1 MLNELIENNMIL
13 VLPNNMKENVIKEVS
28 SLDKIYNIKFMSLKE
43 LIDFLTFTYD
53 ERSIYY
59 LIKKYDMNYDVANIY
74 LSNLKYA
81 VNNVSDK
88 TNKLTKIKNE
98 LIENNLL
105 IYDKNIDKLKDNKKI
120 KIYGYDYISK
130 FDLDILKKKGINAQ
144 IINKNILDFNHDVY
158 EFDDIKDEI
167 YFILSKII
175 DLLNNGVDINNIKLC
190 NVTSEYEND
199 IKRMFKMF
207 NISLNIKDNKSLGQN
222 FLINSEVVEKIIESS
237 EISDKD
243 MVIEI
248 GPGLGTLTKYLLEK
262 ARKVLCVELDSKM
275 IRILQE
281 RFSKYENFELINADI
296 LKVDLNEIICENK
309 RTGKIKDVKV
319 VANLPY
325 YITTPIIMKLL
336 EEKLD
341 IQSITVMIQKEVADR
356 LIEIP
361 GGKNTGAITHTVY
374 YYCESEKIME
384 VPNSSFIPEPEVT
397 SEVIKL
403 KLRDKPAVEIEK
415 PKAMFMII
423 KSAFMQRRKTL
434 LNALT
439 NTKVFLNK
447 EEGLKILKKVKL
459 NENVR
464 AEELSIQDFANIAKS
479 IVR

>member
-1 MLNELIENNMIL
+1 
-13 VLPNNMKENVIKEVS
+13 
-28 SLDKIYNIKFMSLKE
+28 
-43 LIDFLTFTYD
+43 
-53 ERSIYY
+53 
-59 LIKKYDMNYDVANIY
+59 
-74 LSNLKYA
+74 
-81 VNNVSDK
+81 
-88 TNKLTKIKNE
+88 
-98 LIENNLL
+98 
-105 IYDKNIDKLKDNKKI
+105 
-120 KIYGYDYISK
+120 
-130 FDLDILKKKGINAQ
+130 
-144 IINKNILDFNHDVY
+144 
-158 EFDDIKDEI
+158 
-167 YFILSKII
+167 
-175 DLLNNGVDINNIKLC
+175 
-190 NVTSEYEND
+190 
-199 IKRMFKMF
+199 
-207 NISLNIKDNKSLGQN
+207 
-222 FLINSEVVEKIIESS
+222 
-237 EISDKD
+237 

-275 IRILQE
+275 IRILQD
-281 RFSKYENFELINADI
+281 RFSQYENFELINADI

-403 KLRDKPAVEIEK
+403 KLRDKPTVEIEN
-415 PKAMFMII
+415 PKAM
-423 KSAFMQRRKTL
+423 FMQRRKTL

-464 AEELSIQDFANIAKS
+464 AEELSIQDFANIAKN